1 VRAVRHRLHASSYV
15 VAAIT
20 GALVVAGCGGSAT
33 TGAPATYVAMGDS
46 YSSGAGIAPVTDLAC
61 ARSSANYASLVA
73 KELDYSTFTDVT
85 CGGAM
90 TTDLTDQQAH
100 TGNAAQLA
108 SVDRATKLV
117 TLTIGL
123 NDQNLSYGLLD
134 ACLSASGRPSAEC
147 RQILAMP
154 ASTVDSGVLKAA
166 GRVAAAL
173 RLIRKQAPK
182 ARIVLVG
189 YPRILPDTG
198 DCPDRL
204 PLVRAMEPLLRDIM
218 RKINDG
224 WKRAA
229 AAVGVDYVDTWTMSE
244 GHDICA
250 ADPWVNG
257 ASPVAGEAAPMHPFP
272 AFHRAVADA
281 IVKLLR
287 AR

>member
-1 VRAVRHRLHASSYV
+1 MSLRLRPSSYV
-15 VAAIT
+15 VAAV
-20 GALVVAGCGGSAT
+20 AVSVVLAGCGAGQTS
-33 TGAPATYVAMGDS
+33 GARAGYVAMGDS
-46 YSSGAGIAPVTDLAC
+46 YSSGAGIAPVADLGC
-61 ARSSANYASLVA
+61 ARSSANYASLLA
-73 KELDYSTFTDVT
+73 KKLDRGSVTDVT
-85 CGGAM
+85 CGGAT
-90 TTDLTDQQAH
+90 TTDLTSAQVG
-100 TGNAAQLA
+100 TGNPAQLD
-108 SVDRATKLV
+108 SVGRTTTLV

-123 NDQNLSYGLLD
+123 NDGNLAYGLLD
-134 ACLSASGRPSAEC
+134 ACLSASGRPSSKC

-204 PLVRAMEPLLRDIM
+204 PLVPAMEPLLRGVM
-218 RKINDG
+218 RKINDA
-224 WKRAA
+224 WRKAA
-229 AAVGVDYVDTWTMSE
+229 AATGADYVDTWTMSA
-244 GHDICA
+244 GHDICSA
-250 ADPWVNG
+250 HPWVNG
-257 ASPVAGEAAPMHPFP
+257 ASRVAGEAAPMHPFP

-287 AR
+287 TR